1 MATTPQST
9 AWLDKIPAEIRV
21 DIFTHSLY
29 RGQRGLKP
37 FAKKNNTD
45 IALLVALVNDPEKY
59 AEACEVFYDCNNF
72 VLESSRQLENLTSHQ
87 VPTTAMRC
95 ITHLELVNF
104 NDQSDFL
111 STQNMQNVISR
122 VSIHLPKLKSFT
134 FACDAVYG
142 KPRRFFDGVSSMK
155 DGKLTCTA
163 VGCYTLDCK
172 ERFVVQLK
180 HCRLVHCWSEMKKS
194 ERETLASVE
203 GRLNYDAQTSIRDRN
218 EIYDGFLCSL
228 SLAEWTTVFDAN
240 TLASSSSNFGGASLA
255 LSAREQDLLVE
266 FRYSLKMGARTADEV
281 YNAVNGGTSFRD
293 LDMKFPNPEMLEAI
307 GEFLCRIEFMFEN
320 ILETCQERRSEWLSE
335 GCRKAA
341 AKPS

>member
-9 AWLDKIPAEIRV
+9 ALLDRLSAEIRIE
-21 DIFTHSLY
+21 IFRQLY
-29 RGQRGLKP
+29 CGQRGLKP
-37 FAKKNNTD
+37 CAKKNNTD

-59 AEACEVFYDCNNF
+59 TEACEVFYGCNNF

-104 NDQSDFL
+104 NDQPDFL

-122 VSIHLPKLKSFT
+122 VSIHLLKLKSFT

-142 KPRRFFDGVSSMK
+142 KSRQFFDGVSMK

-180 HCRLVHCWSEMKKS
+180 HCRLVHCWSELKMS

-218 EIYDGFLCSL
+218 DIYDGFLCSL

-255 LSAREQDLLVE
+255 LSVREQDLLVE
-266 FRYSLKMGARTADEV
+266 FRYSLKMGAGTADEV
-281 YNAVNGGTSFRD
+281 YDAVNGGTSFRD
-293 LDMKFPNPEMLEAI
+293 LDMKFPSPEMLEAI
-307 GEFLCRIEFMFEN
+307 GEFLCRIEWVFEN